1 MCEAAPYEVKKK
13 LGWFPKS
20 FGSPRPNTPPSSP
33 PKSPEKPKGPCPA
46 GEDCVCFQNWNCWM
60 CGRCRNGCIPPC
72 QQAVNG
78 IKAAEYCKQQQALRK
93 AKQQTCDPWQV
104 PYWPEATSSPPLPPS
119 SKATNDKPVTY
130 NFIRPCPGEGLG
142 GTWEYCASANLCY
155 SCELCKVCGHC
166 FPSCPE
172 YLDMSASPPAPPS
185 RTPSVSN
192 LTFYMLSKYTECLNN
207 IFQTTQEEKREKA
220 RLRQAARRK
229 RETPEEQ
236 ETRLQKARDFKQAMK
251 NNNPPEVLE
260 AKKEARREYERTWKR
275 EQRARETKEEKEAR
289 LQKRR
294 EVRAQSL
301 HKEPPPPKND
311 PRRGAQKLEYDRS
324 QKRAQRANETS
335 QEREARLEKMR
346 QYSAERRANKM
357 VTTSAKVKEATR
369 VRVAAHRASRTDAQ
383 VEQDRAAAKARMD
396 NLRKNRTEEDKT
408 LAYIAR
414 YHGPSKHNEANCK
427 VRKWRLLV
435 ASGADAG
442 PEPLFPN
449 GMPEDCHQCDQ
460 DLKVP
465 PAGKGRCDCYQ
476 CAKLFG
482 KAEEWCKARDIPFKK
497 TKKH

>member
-1 MCEAAPYEVKKK
+1 MLEKNYQRHNPPCHPDVGCPWCEATPFIGPPPTFEWHVPLCNRANGCLMCEAAPYEVKKK

-192 LTFYMLSKYTECLNN
+192 LTFYMLSKY
-207 IFQTTQEEKREKA
+207 
-220 RLRQAARRK
+220 
-229 RETPEEQ
+229 
-236 ETRLQKARDFKQAMK
+236 
-251 NNNPPEVLE
+251 
-260 AKKEARREYERTWKR
+260 
-275 EQRARETKEEKEAR
+275 
-289 LQKRR
+289 
-294 EVRAQSL
+294 
-301 HKEPPPPKND
+301 
-311 PRRGAQKLEYDRS
+311 RGYRIL
-324 QKRAQRANETS
+324 
-335 QEREARLEKMR
+335 
-346 QYSAERRANKM
+346 
-357 VTTSAKVKEATR
+357 
-369 VRVAAHRASRTDAQ
+369 
-383 VEQDRAAAKARMD
+383 
-396 NLRKNRTEEDKT
+396 
-408 LAYIAR
+408 
-414 YHGPSKHNEANCK
+414 
-427 VRKWRLLV
+427 
-435 ASGADAG
+435 
-442 PEPLFPN
+442 
-449 GMPEDCHQCDQ
+449 
-460 DLKVP
+460 
-465 PAGKGRCDCYQ
+465 
-476 CAKLFG
+476 
-482 KAEEWCKARDIPFKK
+482 
-497 TKKH
+497 